1 VEEVQRNLVRVIL
14 KTSLLN
20 PFVLSKG
27 WPLLSRNRDETGTLD
42 EARSTTVQP
51 QGVRRAPQPK
61 PSVPE
66 LGRLRLHGLNE

>member
-1 VEEVQRNLVRVIL
+1 MEEYSATWCGVIL

-42 EARSTTVQP
+42 EARSTTVQTD
-51 QGVRRAPQPK
+51 G
-61 PSVPE
+61 
-66 LGRLRLHGLNE
+66 LGCGALRTWKWQSGAALRPG